1 MGGWGHGRAQREVVQ
16 GGWGGPVAARGWEGP
31 GSLLCSFVFLPRQ
44 LKYQRVG
51 DGEVILAT
59 EQNSF
64 QGRFNVLKTPT
75 TPGPLFHQSRWRE
88 KLVQRQGGQTVIP
101 EL

>member
-1 MGGWGHGRAQREVVQ
+1 MRSCREGGEAQWQQ
-16 GGWGGPVAARGWEGP
+16 GGWEGP
-31 GSLLCSFVFLPRQ
+31 GSLLCSFLFLPRQ